1 MYYEKIYNLFNI
13 FFLIKKKKK
22 EESSISTFYYFRS
35 KSWHINSSIRL
46 S

>member
-1 MYYEKIYNLFNI
+1 MRKYIIYLTYS
-13 FFLIKKKKK
+13 FLIKKKKK